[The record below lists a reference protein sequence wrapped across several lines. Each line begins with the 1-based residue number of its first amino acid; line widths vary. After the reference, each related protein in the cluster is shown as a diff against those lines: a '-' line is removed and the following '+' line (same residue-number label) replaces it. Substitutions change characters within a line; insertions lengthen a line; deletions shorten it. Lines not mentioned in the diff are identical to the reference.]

1 MTAGVHALGISAVF
15 ALVDRAL
22 VSMLGSGAARWA
34 VRDDARRAALRDFV
48 LATSPRDSTRHQ
60 QRSLLSRSLSL
71 LVIRILLI
79 LVLFPV
85 VITAA
90 EHGQRHRELPAT
102 GTAAHA

>member
-1 MTAGVHALGISAVF
+1 
-15 ALVDRAL
+15 
-22 VSMLGSGAARWA
+22 MLGSGAARWT

-48 LATSPRDSTRHQ
+48 LGTRDSTRHQ

-79 LVLFPV
+79 LILFPV

-90 EHGQRHRELPAT
+90 QHGQRHRELPAT